1 MAGLHLQSVSVSSK
15 KASELPT
22 IVTGADMMS
31 YVLRFLSS
39 RLVEFSCWAE
49 GDSKRG
55 LILERLTFLGLQGIE
70 RENIKEV
77 SKAGKYLLSSR

>member
-1 MAGLHLQSVSVSSK
+1 MAGLHLQSVSVSSI
-15 KASELPT
+15 KASELPI

-49 GDSKRG
+49 GDSNRG
-55 LILERLTFLGLQGIE
+55 LTLQRLTFLGLQGIE

-77 SKAGKYLLSSR
+77 SKVGKYLLSSR